1 MQSGACISFLVKTPF
16 SNNLFPKV
24 FTQIYFY
31 LNEKNSCFPLNVEN
45 LTLVKVRPKKA
56 VERARK
62 GRDIHRKEDKR
73 GDGQRGRK
81 EEEGMC
87 EEERE

>member
-1 MQSGACISFLVKTPF
+1 M
-16 SNNLFPKV
+16 
-24 FTQIYFY
+24 
-31 LNEKNSCFPLNVEN
+31 EN